1 MPSFHHARLKLT
13 AWYLLIIMAISIL
26 FSLAIYKTL
35 TAEVD
40 RFEKAQRFF
49 IERKLQ
55 EQQLFPSISDERRQ
69 FIYNLFNHRQQLDQI
84 VAETKQRIL
93 VMLIFANVAILI
105 ITGGLGYF
113 LAGRTLKP
121 IKKMMDEQ
129 NRFITDASHEL
140 KTPLTSLRSEFE
152 VAIMDEEKLQ
162 LKEAKNLIKSGFEE
176 IVQLQV
182 LTENLLQLTHQQ
194 NKIGTLKTEQ
204 VSLLEITEAALKK
217 VIQIAKKKHIVIN
230 NHISDYTLKAESH
243 SLTELFVILLDNAI
257 KYSRENAEVN
267 LTTKKLDHNIVI
279 NIQDTGIGID
289 EKDIPRVFDRFYR
302 ADKSRS
308 KTPGYGLGL
317 SIAKQI
323 VQTHKGSISVQ
334 SKLNEGT
341 TFTVQLPINK
351 AFN

>member
-1 MPSFHHARLKLT
+1 MTTFHQARLKLT
-13 AWYLLIIMAISIL
+13 IWYLLIIMAISIL
-26 FSLAIYKTL
+26 FSLYIYKTL

-55 EQQLFPSISDERRQ
+55 EHLSPSIH
-69 FIYNLFNHRQQLDQI
+69 LFNHRQQLNPELI
-84 VAETKQRIL
+84 AETKQRIL
-93 VMLIFANVAILI
+93 LMLLAANAGILI

-140 KTPLTSLRSEFE
+140 KTPLTALRSEFE

-176 IVQLQV
+176 IVQLQG
-182 LTENLLQLTHQQ
+182 LTENLLQLTQKE
-194 NKIGTLKTEQ
+194 NKIGILKTEQ
-204 VSLLEITEAALKK
+204 VSLLEITEAALKR
-217 VIQIAKKKHIVIN
+217 VIPIAKKKHIAIN
-230 NHISDYTLKAESH
+230 NHIDDFILKADTQSI
-243 SLTELFVILLDNAI
+243 TELLVILLDNAI
-257 KYSRENAEVN
+257 KYSHENAEVN
-267 LTTKKLDHNIVI
+267 LTAKKIDHHIEI
-279 NIQDTGIGID
+279 SIQDTGIGIGK
-289 EKDIPRVFDRFYR
+289 KDLPHIFDRFYR

-317 SIAKQI
+317 SIAKKI
-323 VQTHKGSISVQ
+323 VEAHKGSIFVQ
-334 SKLNEGT
+334 SIVNKRT
-341 TFTVQLPINK
+341 TFIVRLPTVK
-351 AFN
+351 V

>member
-1 MPSFHHARLKLT
+1 MTTFHYARLKLT
-13 AWYLLIIMAISIL
+13 VWYLLIIMAISII

-49 IERKLQ
+49 IERKLS
-55 EQQLFPSISDERRQ
+55 EHLSPSIH
-69 FIYNLFNHRQQLDQI
+69 LFNHRQQLNPEL

-93 VMLIFANVAILI
+93 LMLLFANAGILI

-121 IKKMMDEQ
+121 IKKAMDEQ
-129 NRFITDASHEL
+129 NRFVTDASHEL

-152 VAIMDEEKLQ
+152 IAIMDEEKLQ

-176 IVQLQV
+176 IVQLQG
-182 LTENLLQLTHQQ
+182 LTENLLQLTGQQ
-194 NKIGTLKTEQ
+194 NKIGTLKKEQ
-204 VSLLEITEAALKK
+204 VSLLEIIEAALKK
-217 VIQIAKKKHIVIN
+217 VIPIAKKKHIAIN
-230 NHISDYTLKAESH
+230 NQVEDYILKAEPQ

-257 KYSRENAEVN
+257 KYSHENAEVN
-267 LTTKKLDHNIVI
+267 LTAKKIDHHIEI
-279 NIQDTGIGID
+279 SIKDTGLGI
-289 EKDIPRVFDRFYR
+289 EKKDLPHIFDRFYR

-323 VQTHKGSISVQ
+323 IEAHRGSISVQ
-334 SKLNEGT
+334 STVDQGT
-341 TFTVQLPINK
+341 TFIMRLPKI
-351 AFN
+351 